1 MEERAAV
8 CPGIKAGQKN
18 CHNKKEVLSNV
29 GQKDIKKDQAPKR
42 PQKVSGQA
50 LKICGMTL
58 ICLGVMFAVAWVN
71 RNRQENRLA
80 EEYTISAENPRHIR
94 FEEMPEGEAEMTAGL
109 FFRYHAMAQYEE
121 CSSLLSKDQAEFM
134 NFPQQEED
142 FKSGSYIKD
151 YLIHSFETLPEEEYA
166 GSKEYYDGRAAL
178 LGYEEYRVVR
188 VAFHHAKITA
198 GSSTRTPMSTRLDF
212 VGILRSL
219 QTFSIH
225 LLPLRPTE
233 TIPVSYTHLD
243 VYKRQAF
250 VLLFTVSSVSLKYC
264 LLSL

>member
-94 FEEMPEGEAEMTAGL
+94 FEEQVCFSAITPWLSMRNAAA
-109 FFRYHAMAQYEE
+109 FFQRIRQ
-121 CSSLLSKDQAEFM
+121 SL
-134 NFPQQEED
+134 
-142 FKSGSYIKD
+142 
-151 YLIHSFETLPEEEYA
+151 
-166 GSKEYYDGRAAL
+166 
-178 LGYEEYRVVR
+178 
-188 VAFHHAKITA
+188 
-198 GSSTRTPMSTRLDF
+198 
-212 VGILRSL
+212 
-219 QTFSIH
+219 
-225 LLPLRPTE
+225 
-233 TIPVSYTHLD
+233 
-243 VYKRQAF
+243 
-250 VLLFTVSSVSLKYC
+250 
-264 LLSL
+264 

>member
-94 FEEMPEGEAEMTAGL
+94 FEEMPEE
-109 FFRYHAMAQYEE
+109 
-121 CSSLLSKDQAEFM
+121 
-134 NFPQQEED
+134 
-142 FKSGSYIKD
+142 
-151 YLIHSFETLPEEEYA
+151 
-166 GSKEYYDGRAAL
+166 
-178 LGYEEYRVVR
+178 
-188 VAFHHAKITA
+188 
-198 GSSTRTPMSTRLDF
+198 
-212 VGILRSL
+212 
-219 QTFSIH
+219 
-225 LLPLRPTE
+225 RP
-233 TIPVSYTHLD
+233 
-243 VYKRQAF
+243 K
-250 VLLFTVSSVSLKYC
+250 
-264 LLSL
+264 

>member
-1 MEERAAV
+1 M
-8 CPGIKAGQKN
+8 
-18 CHNKKEVLSNV
+18 S
-29 GQKDIKKDQAPKR
+29 
-42 PQKVSGQA
+42 
-50 LKICGMTL
+50 L

-142 FKSGSYIKD
+142 FRSGSYIKD

-188 VAFHHAKITA
+188 VVFHQTWTDQAIKNRQLSGDGEYIREMAVGKGRDGWKI
-198 GSSTRTPMSTRLDF
+198 F
-212 VGILRSL
+212 
-219 QTFSIH
+219 
-225 LLPLRPTE
+225 E
-233 TIPVSYTHLD
+233 TGNPQEL
-243 VYKRQAF
+243 
-250 VLLFTVSSVSLKYC
+250 
-264 LLSL
+264 